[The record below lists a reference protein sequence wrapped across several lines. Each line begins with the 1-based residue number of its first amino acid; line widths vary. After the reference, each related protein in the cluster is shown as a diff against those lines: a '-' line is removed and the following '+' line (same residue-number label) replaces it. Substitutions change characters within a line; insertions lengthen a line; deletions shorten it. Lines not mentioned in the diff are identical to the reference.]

1 MTARSIRYRFN
12 ETNNIWPG
20 FVDVLATL
28 LIVIIFVLMVFTV
41 SQIYLSDAISGRDK
55 ALENLRS
62 QISKLS
68 KILVIETKEKQ
79 QALSSLK
86 QTQDNLIQT
95 ESDLKTQEMFSQDLQ
110 SDIAKKESELFVQDQ
125 NILALSDQIKEL
137 LVELRIV
144 AKALET
150 YEGVEIASLNID
162 GLGERINKAL
172 ATRIDQLNQ
181 LNEDLD
187 EVNIALARSETNLQK
202 KIDALDIANT
212 ELAFNKTELENKI
225 DALDIANTEL
235 AFNKTELENKIDALD
250 IANTEL
256 AFNKTELENK
266 IDALDIANT
275 ELAFNKTEL
284 ENKIDALDIA
294 NTELAFNKTELE
306 NKIDALDIANTELA
320 FNKTELE
327 NKIDALDI
335 ANTELAFN
343 KTELEKTIKEL
354 NNLNSNLMSIN
365 ESLGLG
371 DADLL
376 EQLAAIQKKND
387 ELVSLNDLL
396 KDSQKETEQAL
407 QIIER
412 VNEELVLKDEAL
424 QEQIMQYQEITKDL
438 LAINDSL
445 GLEDASLIE
454 QLETIRSKNKKLA
467 ELNLNL
473 VEKDNAIFSLR
484 GKILEL
490 NNVLALSE
498 EKQLTQQSQ
507 IAELSQSLNLL
518 KEEKTTIKE
527 KSTASIKEMEMRSAE
542 TLKQVAFLTEE
553 IEALKNEIT
562 LLNAAL
568 EYSEQTLL
576 TKELKIEVL
585 GERLNK
591 ALTSKV
597 FELQKYR
604 SEFFGKLQLIL
615 GDRKDIKIVGDRF
628 IFESE
633 LLFDSASANLQSVGM
648 EKLKQIG
655 LTLMDS
661 TKNIPDDIDWI
672 IQVEGHTDKRPIK
685 TAQYPSNWELSTARA
700 NSVLNLLLDLG
711 FAPNRLSAAGYGE
724 FYPLTDGDS
733 YEDLQQNRRI
743 ELKLTSR

>member
-1 MTARSIRYRFN
+1 MSARSIRYRLN

-28 LIVIIFVLMVFTV
+28 LIVIIFVLMIFTV

-62 QISKLS
+62 QINELS
-68 KILVIETKEKQ
+68 KILVIEKKEKQ
-79 QALSSLK
+79 QVLTSLE
-86 QTQDNLIQT
+86 QTQDQLAQT
-95 ESDLKTQEMFSQDLQ
+95 ESDLRTQEMYSQGLQ
-110 SDIAKKESELFVQDQ
+110 SDIAKKESELFIQDQ

-150 YEGVEIASLNID
+150 YEGAEIASLNTE

-187 EVNIALARSETNLQK
+187 EVNIALAQSETNLQN
-202 KIDALDIANT
+202 KINDLDIANT
-212 ELAFNKTELENKI
+212 ELALNKTELQNKI
-225 DALDIANTEL
+225 E
-235 AFNKTELENKIDALD
+235 
-250 IANTEL
+250 
-256 AFNKTELENK
+256 
-266 IDALDIANT
+266 
-275 ELAFNKTEL
+275 
-284 ENKIDALDIA
+284 
-294 NTELAFNKTELE
+294 
-306 NKIDALDIANTELA
+306 
-320 FNKTELE
+320 
-327 NKIDALDI
+327 
-335 ANTELAFN
+335 
-343 KTELEKTIKEL
+343 EL
-354 NNLNSNLMSIN
+354 NNLNINLMSIN

-371 DADLL
+371 DVDLV

-387 ELVSLNDLL
+387 ELVSLNALL
-396 KDSQKETEQAL
+396 QDSQKETEQAL
-407 QIIER
+407 KIIEQ

-424 QEQIMQYQEITKDL
+424 QEQIVQYQEITKDL

-454 QLETIRSKNKKLA
+454 QLEAIRSKNEKLA

-490 NNVLALSE
+490 NNILALSE

-518 KEEKTTIKE
+518 KEEKTTIQE
-527 KSTASIKEMEMRSAE
+527 ESTASIKEMKMRSTE

-553 IEALKNEIT
+553 IEVLKNEII

-633 LLFDSASANLQSVGM
+633 LLFDSASANLQSAGT

-655 LTLMDS
+655 LTLMD
-661 TKNIPDDIDWI
+661 TTQDIPADIDWI
-672 IQVEGHTDKRPIK
+672 IQVEGHTDKRSIK
-685 TAQYPSNWELSTARA
+685 TVQYPSNWELSTARA
-700 NSVLNLLLDLG
+700 NSVLKLLLDLG
-711 FAPNRLSAAGYGE
+711 FAPHRLSAAGYGE
-724 FYPLTDGDS
+724 FYPLSDGDS
-733 YEDLQQNRRI
+733 DEDLQQNRRI

>member
-1 MTARSIRYRFN
+1 MSARSIRYRLN

-28 LIVIIFVLMVFTV
+28 LIVIIFVLMIFTV

-62 QISKLS
+62 QINELS
-68 KILVIETKEKQ
+68 KILVIEKKEKQ
-79 QALSSLK
+79 QVLTSLE
-86 QTQDNLIQT
+86 QTQDQLAQT
-95 ESDLKTQEMFSQDLQ
+95 ESDLRTQEMYSQGLQ
-110 SDIAKKESELFVQDQ
+110 SDIAKKESELFIQDQ

-150 YEGVEIASLNID
+150 YEGAEIASLNTE

-187 EVNIALARSETNLQK
+187 EVNIALAQSETNLQN
-202 KIDALDIANT
+202 KINDLDIANT
-212 ELAFNKTELENKI
+212 ELALNKTELENKI
-225 DALDIANTEL
+225 E
-235 AFNKTELENKIDALD
+235 
-250 IANTEL
+250 
-256 AFNKTELENK
+256 
-266 IDALDIANT
+266 
-275 ELAFNKTEL
+275 
-284 ENKIDALDIA
+284 
-294 NTELAFNKTELE
+294 
-306 NKIDALDIANTELA
+306 
-320 FNKTELE
+320 
-327 NKIDALDI
+327 
-335 ANTELAFN
+335 
-343 KTELEKTIKEL
+343 EL

-371 DADLL
+371 DADLV

-387 ELVSLNDLL
+387 ELVSLNALL
-396 KDSQKETEQAL
+396 QDSQRETEQAL
-407 QIIER
+407 KIIEQ

-424 QEQIMQYQEITKDL
+424 QEQIVQYQEITKDL

-454 QLETIRSKNKKLA
+454 QLEAIRSKNEKLA

-490 NNVLALSE
+490 NNILALSE

-507 IAELSQSLNLL
+507 IVELSQSLNLL
-518 KEEKTTIKE
+518 KEEKTTIQE
-527 KSTASIKEMEMRSAE
+527 ESTASIKEMKMRSTE

-553 IEALKNEIT
+553 IGALKNEII
-562 LLNAAL
+562 LLNSAL

-633 LLFDSASANLQSVGM
+633 LLFDSASANLQSAGM

-655 LTLMDS
+655 LTLMD
-661 TKNIPDDIDWI
+661 TTQDIPADIDWI
-672 IQVEGHTDKRPIK
+672 IQVEGHTDKRSIK
-685 TAQYPSNWELSTARA
+685 TVQYPSNWELSTARA
-700 NSVLNLLLDLG
+700 NSVLKLLLDLG
-711 FAPNRLSAAGYGE
+711 FAPHRLSAAGYGE
-724 FYPLTDGDS
+724 FYPLSDGDS
-733 YEDLQQNRRI
+733 DEDLQQNRRI